1 MQKSAMVADY
11 LQQCA
16 RWRLDRA
23 GTADD
28 RRDAR
33 CALAL
38 LDAAAHARALSDS
51 DRTILRL
58 HAAGCFV
65 LGRYSPGVEG
75 ERLVRFWHYEEPAGE
90 PEELLALLVDC
101 AERARNPVPAQRTPS

>member
-1 MQKSAMVADY
+1 MVADY

-33 CALAL
+33 SALAL
-38 LDAAAHARALSDS
+38 LDAAAVARALVDS
-51 DRTILRL
+51 DRVILRL

-75 ERLVRFWHYEEPAGE
+75 ERLVRFWHYEAPDGD
-90 PEELLALLVDC
+90 PEDLLALLVDC
-101 AERARNPVPAQRTPS
+101 AERARNPVPAQRAPS